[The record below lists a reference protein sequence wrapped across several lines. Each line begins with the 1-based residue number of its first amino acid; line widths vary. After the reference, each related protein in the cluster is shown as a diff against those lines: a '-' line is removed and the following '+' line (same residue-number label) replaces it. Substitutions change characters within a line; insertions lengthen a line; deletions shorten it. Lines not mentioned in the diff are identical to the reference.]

1 MNNLA
6 LRLKMAKQK
15 GEATAKEFGVTS
27 LPINPFDIA
36 KDRDITVQAKENSEG
51 GVSGMLLRYGDKF
64 GIIYAT
70 HISSIGFQHF
80 SIAHELGHYFLDGHI
95 DHVLPKDG
103 CHVSLAGFVSEDPF
117 EKEADAFA
125 AGLLMPEY
133 LLRQAINNNPVGL
146 KGIRALAELCC
157 TSLTASAIRYAE
169 LTKEAIA
176 VIVSTDMKVDFCIL
190 SEAMKSLPQ
199 LTWLR
204 KGTPVPKETI
214 TAEFNNTALRN
225 MKSVP
230 VEDYLDISV
239 WFGGSCSEEAK
250 EEVVSLG
257 SYEKT
262 LTVLACSSLSD
273 GNYQD
278 YEEID
283 EEDLIESWRPKFR
296 K

>member
-15 GEATAKEFGVTS
+15 GEAIAKELGVAA

-36 KDRDITVQAKENSEG
+36 KASGIVVQAKDRSEN
-51 GVSGMLLRYGDKF
+51 GVSGMLLRHGDVF

-133 LLRQAINNNPVGL
+133 LIRQTINNSPVGL
-146 KGIRALAELCC
+146 KGIRALAKLCC

-176 VIVSTDMKVDFCIL
+176 VIVSSDTTVDFCIL
-190 SEAMKSLPQ
+190 SETMKSLPQ

-204 KGTPVPKETI
+204 RGTPVPKETI
-214 TAEFNNTALRN
+214 TAEYNTTLGKTKN
-225 MKSVP
+225 EP
-230 VEDYLDISV
+230 QEDYLDISV
-239 WFGGSCSEEAK
+239 WFEGTFSKEAK
-250 EEVVSLG
+250 EEVFGLG
-257 SYEKT
+257 SYGKT
-262 LTVLACSSLSD
+262 LTVLACPSLSEN
-273 GNYQD
+273 NYQD

-283 EEDLIESWRPKFR
+283 EEDLIESWRLKFR